1 MASEATGE
9 TSDHNT
15 AAAAAAGDGPSEKS
29 GDSSQSITVGDHV
42 EPFQKCEAPEAA
54 LVPEKTSSRG
64 PEQSASEDALGDFE
78 HLPANQ
84 ADILKRQV
92 ITPELQQGINAIYR
106 YASRNDAIIIVV
118 SSICAVAS
126 GAAMPLMN
134 IVFGNLQSTF
144 QTYSNGDG
152 GQNQTYSNF
161 SDQMTKLVLYFI
173 YLAIGQFVVSYI
185 CTVGF
190 IYTGEHITAKI
201 REHYLQSCLRQNIGF
216 FDKIGAGEVTTRIT
230 ADTNLIQDGIS
241 EKVSLTIAAV
251 ATFVTAFIVGFIS
264 YWKLTLILSATVFA
278 LILTVGIGSSLML
291 KANIVSIES
300 YARGGSLADE
310 AISSIR
316 NAIAFGT
323 QDRLA
328 KQYGI
333 YLDKAAVHGYKMQ
346 RSMAIMV
353 AFMWLILFL
362 TYGLAFWQGSKYVVD
377 GIIPLSKLLIITLSV
392 MLGAFALVNV
402 MPYIQAFTTAI
413 AAVGKIANTIDR
425 LSPLDPT
432 STDGETLDRVEGT
445 IRIENI
451 RHIYP
456 SRPKVVVMDN
466 VSLDIPAGKT
476 TALVGASGSGKSTII
491 GLIERFYEPVGGTVY
506 LDGHDISKLNLRW
519 LRQQVGL
526 VSQEPTIF
534 GTTVYQNIRYGLIGS
549 RFEHEDEEKQRELV
563 IEAAKK
569 ANAHDFVTALPEG
582 YETGVGERGFLLS
595 GGQKQ
600 RIAIARA
607 IVSDPKGSFL

>member
-9 TSDHNT
+9 TFDHN
-15 AAAAAAGDGPSEKS
+15 AATAAAGDGPSEKS
-29 GDSSQSITVGDHV
+29 EDSSQSITAGDHV
-42 EPFQKCEAPEAA
+42 EPIQKCEAPEAA
-54 LVPEKTSSRG
+54 LAPEKTSSRG
-64 PEQSASEDALGDFE
+64 PEQSAPQDALGDYE
-78 HLPANQ
+78 HLPAHQ

-92 ITPELQQGINAIYR
+92 VTPELQQGINAIYR
-106 YASRNDAIIIVV
+106 YASRNDAIILVV
-118 SSICAVAS
+118 SSVCAVAS

-216 FDKIGAGEVTTRIT
+216 FDKIGAGEGTTRIT

-251 ATFVTAFIVGFIS
+251 ATFITAFVVGFIS

-316 NAIAFGT
+316 NAVAFGT

-328 KQYGI
+328 KQYGT

-362 TYGLAFWQGSKYVVD
+362 TYGLAFWQGSKYVAD

-476 TALVGASGSGKSTII
+476 TALVGASGSGKSTIV

-582 YETGVGERGFLLS
+582 YETSVGERGFLLS